1 MSSQSIRMA
10 PLEAADLV
18 NATALST
25 ALNWPYRLEDW
36 AFAHALGEGLALHD
50 GDRLIGTALRWNYGP
65 DFATVGMIIVDGAY
79 RGQGL
84 GARLV
89 DALLAGAGQR
99 SIILNATPDGLELY
113 RRRGFVAFG
122 RTCQHQGIAAPAS
135 SAGDAGAVRQAR
147 ADDWPAIIA
156 LDEAASGVP
165 RNRLMAALA
174 GTGSAIV
181 LPGEDGSVKGY
192 AVCREFG
199 RGLVVGPV
207 VAPGQQEATQ
217 LIAWFLSGLA
227 GRFVRVNAP
236 EDSGLGPWLATQG
249 LIQVDAE
256 EAMVRGWLPSSSAQA
271 RIFSLCSNSL
281 G

>member
-1 MSSQSIRMA
+1 MA
-10 PLEAADLV
+10 PLETADLA
-18 NATALST
+18 NATALSA

-65 DFATVGMIIVDGAY
+65 DFATVGMIIVDGVY

-135 SAGDAGAVRQAR
+135 GAGDAGAVRPAR

-156 LDEAASGVP
+156 LDEAASGMP

-174 GTGSAIV
+174 GTGSTVV
-181 LPGEDGSVKGY
+181 LAGEDGSVKGY

-217 LIAWFLSGLA
+217 LIARFLSGLA

-236 EDSGLGPWLATQG
+236 EDSGLGQWLAMQG